1 MLGDPDQVYGDA
13 WLLVYQVETKES
25 LLKAIQDKIDVRLSR
40 HTSGAYLTYYMGN
53 IKFPSALI
61 IRPQSHASTLC
72 PCLYRL
78 RRQRCGLSRRRRPE
92 SRRKR
97 YAPVED

>member
-40 HTSGAYLTYYMGN
+40 HRVLT
-53 IKFPSALI
+53 LHI
-61 IRPQSHASTLC
+61 IWAISSS
-72 PCLYRL
+72 
-78 RRQRCGLSRRRRPE
+78 RQP
-92 SRRKR
+92 
-97 YAPVED
+97 